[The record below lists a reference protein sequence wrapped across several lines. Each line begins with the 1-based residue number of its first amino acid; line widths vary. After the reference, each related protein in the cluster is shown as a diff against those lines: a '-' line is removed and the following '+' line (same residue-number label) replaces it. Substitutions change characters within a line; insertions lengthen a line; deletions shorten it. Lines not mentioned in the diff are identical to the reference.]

1 MGHVDVRKLEMV
13 DKIKRKTREKSLQTI
28 NAFKDFESMDNTS
41 LLTIARVIES
51 YNEEKEKL
59 GRDWCL
65 KGTDWIIFHV
75 WTS

>member
-1 MGHVDVRKLEMV
+1 MCHVDVKKLEMV

-59 GRDWCL
+59 GRD
-65 KGTDWIIFHV
+65 
-75 WTS
+75 

>member
-1 MGHVDVRKLEMV
+1 MCHVDVKKLEMV
-13 DKIKRKTREKSLQTI
+13 DKLKRKTREKSLQTI

-59 GRDWCL
+59 GRD
-65 KGTDWIIFHV
+65 
-75 WTS
+75 